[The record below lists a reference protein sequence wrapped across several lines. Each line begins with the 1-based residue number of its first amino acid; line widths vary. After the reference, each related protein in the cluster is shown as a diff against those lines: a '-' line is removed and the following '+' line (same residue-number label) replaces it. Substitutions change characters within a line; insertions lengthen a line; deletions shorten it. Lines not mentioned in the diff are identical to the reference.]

1 MMWIASTCSVTF
13 TNPEHMQT
21 TNKTENPEETPLTPE
36 EVKAIGEIELGP
48 AKHEVFLN
56 KHYKKLIFG
65 GVALAVVA
73 SIATAWYAYGEQ
85 QKKEAGAQIVSA
97 FAPRTNINDADPLSI
112 VLEDYPDTPS
122 AETATYI
129 KAARDL
135 SDPAFTDFSVMQQL
149 ADNAESESVRLLA
162 CHALAARYA
171 KDGDYD
177 NATLYLKKV
186 INFPR
191 NVYTAHAYI
200 CLSDIAWN
208 KGDKQ
213 QALMYLTEGR
223 ETCPDSPLF
232 SEAGGTGGAFAPY
245 YQILRNQV
253 SVRFDMLES
262 GVDAPVDPIFATP
275 IETTDVTVPTVTGDV
290 AVPAEGA
297 AEAPVAPLPPNPA
310 TELPA
315 MPSSTLEG
323 VTPAPVGI

>member
-73 SIATAWYAYGEQ
+73 SAATAWYAYGEQ

-112 VLEDYPDTPS
+112 VLTDYPDTPS
-122 AETATYI
+122 AETAAYI

-135 SDPAFTDFSVMQQL
+135 SDPAFTDFTVMQQL
-149 ADNAESESVRLLA
+149 ADNAKSESVRLLA

-177 NATLYLKKV
+177 NASLYLKKV

-232 SEAGGTGGAFAPY
+232 NETGGSGGAFEMY

-253 SVRFDMLES
+253 SVRFDLLES
-262 GVDAPVDPIFATP
+262 GVDAPVDAIFTKP
-275 IETTDVTVPTVTGDV
+275 IETTEVTVPAVSGDV
-290 AVPAEGA
+290 AVPIDGA
-297 AEAPVAPLPPNPA
+297 GETSVEPLPANPT
-310 TELPA
+310 TEIPA
-315 MPSSTLEG
+315 MPSTLDG
-323 VTPAPVGI
+323 VTPPPAGI

>member
-73 SIATAWYAYGEQ
+73 SAATAWYAYGEQ
-85 QKKEAGAQIVSA
+85 QKKEAGAQIVSS

-135 SDPAFTDFSVMQQL
+135 SDPAYTDFSVMQQL

-232 SEAGGTGGAFAPY
+232 SEAGGTGGAFDLY

>member
-1 MMWIASTCSVTF
+1 
-13 TNPEHMQT
+13 MQT

-135 SDPAFTDFSVMQQL
+135 SDPAYTDFSVMQQL

-232 SEAGGTGGAFAPY
+232 SEAGGTGGAFDLY

>member
-1 MMWIASTCSVTF
+1 
-13 TNPEHMQT
+13 MQT

-135 SDPAFTDFSVMQQL
+135 SDPAYTDFSVMQQL

-232 SEAGGTGGAFAPY
+232 SEAGGTGGAFDLY

-290 AVPAEGA
+290 AVPVEGA